1 MNVRH
6 IIPGLFVVAGA
17 AAAAQ
22 GPTEK
27 TLQGT
32 ISIKS
37 GGGSIAVY
45 GKAGQ
50 PATDYLFCIDQDRV
64 AMQKIEF
71 AGSGRV
77 LYRSQPIEGVPAG
90 VTISGPEPVANT
102 LTVIADDGKAWTFV
116 ARGEKPLMGDGKAAA
131 NATRINAT
139 VVRRLDWSSGS
150 GPRRGTDVAGC
161 LQPAG

>member
-1 MNVRH
+1 MNIRH
-6 IIPGLFVVAGA
+6 IIPGLVVVAAA

-32 ISIKS
+32 ITIKS
-37 GGGSIAVY
+37 AGGSVAVY

-50 PATDYLFCIDQDRV
+50 PATDFLFCIDQDRA

-71 AGSGRV
+71 TGPGRV
-77 LYRSQPIEGVPAG
+77 VYRSQPIEGIPAG

-102 LTVIADDGKAWTFV
+102 LSVIADDGKAWTFV
-116 ARGEKPLMGDGKAAA
+116 AKGEKPLVGNGKAPA
-131 NATRINAT
+131 NPTRINAT